1 MARRQS
7 PDESS
12 LPLYDDDS
20 ESGSERQATPK
31 PRKSNAKRRMS
42 EYHPPD
48 GDSSLNDSRAALKES
63 SMQDDA
69 AERRR
74 RRKSTKINVLPADD
88 EEDEGRQQAES
99 SRAPRQQRPLR
110 SVPAPTTLNVPL
122 DVMNS
127 NFEQWMKMATDNK
140 INAGN
145 SWNLSLIDYFHN
157 QQLLRNKDD
166 NSINFQRASCTLD
179 GCVKIWTSRVDSV
192 GTETSKLATHLAA
205 GGNED
210 ADEGGE
216 SDNPDADPSQPKK
229 KKTKRAESTLGNP
242 SKLRV
247 EKLDLEFSVD
257 PLFKKTCA
265 DFDEGGAQGLL
276 MNHLSLGVGK
286 DSALRIIFD
295 ASDSVCRVVEE
306 DEIEGDEPEDL
317 IDLTEIKSKFLPD
330 LSLLE
335 DKAISHSL
343 NDFSFSKSQDAMLNQ
358 PLSVYMDDDDD
369 DTGAGFN
376 DTGMD
381 IDGAEP
387 QAEEDFFAHDD
398 GEVFDDG
405 PINGADYGDDQGN
418 ADYGGGDDYGGGGT
432 PGVGGGAGHEPF
444 DPTRTDG
451 ELFMAMTHDNEKN
464 MFEEFDKRGNANWMG
479 PGGPLKR
486 PSRLAR
492 LHMRDNESTENK
504 PKKPREKKEP
514 FKVPFGDRPESMKE
528 INAKLFATS
537 KTSINLTG
545 FGPNARGKKKRDEHL
560 LPDDMHFSS
569 RQLITLFLKS
579 RFAIKIRGRK
589 PVINERGDGEVAD
602 DYWQQQAAGDGG
614 GDDDYDGGDP
624 PPFSTQF
631 MEDDIDESEQDLAAS
646 TLGTARR
653 LRPQSINYARRA
665 KRVDVRKLKD
675 NIWQGLEM
683 TIKEPESMDVDDDDA
698 SPQFSDGRAFGE
710 VIQGLQTV
718 YKEDKLED
726 ISTSFCFICLLHL
739 ANEQGLKLEAPA
751 GLGVVDEDED
761 EDGHEEAKPQE
772 KVGNL
777 WDVKVYRD
785 PTATKAS

>member
-1 MARRQS
+1 MARTTAARRPP
-7 PDESS
+7 PDDEPSQ
-12 LPLYDDDS
+12 PLYDDDS
-20 ESGSERQATPK
+20 DSGSEHQATPK
-31 PRKSNAKRRMS
+31 ARKSRGKRRMS
-42 EYHPPD
+42 EYNPSE

-74 RRKSTKINVLPADD
+74 RRKSTKITVLPEDLAD
-88 EEDEGRQQAES
+88 GQQQAES
-99 SRAPRQQRPLR
+99 SRQSKTSRPLT
-110 SVPAPTTLNVPL
+110 SIPAPAAKINVPL
-122 DVMNS
+122 DVMS
-127 NFEQWMKMATDNK
+127 ENFEEWMKLATDNK

-145 SWNLSLIDYFHN
+145 SWNFQLIDYFHDG
-157 QQLLRNKDD
+157 QLLRNKDD

-192 GTETSKLATHLAA
+192 GNETSKLATHLAA
-205 GGNED
+205 GGDED
-210 ADEGGE
+210 VEEGAE
-216 SDNPDADPSQPKK
+216 SDNPDADPSQPR
-229 KKTKRAESTLGNP
+229 KRKSRKAENTIGNAA
-242 SKLRV
+242 KLRAD
-247 EKLDLEFSVD
+247 KLELEFSVD

-306 DEIEGDEPEDL
+306 EEHEGDEPEDL
-317 IDLTEIKSKFLPD
+317 IDLTEIKTKFLPN
-330 LSLLE
+330 LSILE
-335 DKAISHSL
+335 NKAISHAL
-343 NDFSFSKSQDAMLNQ
+343 TDFSFTKSDHAILNQ
-358 PLSVYMDDDDD
+358 PLSTYMDDDDD
-369 DTGAGFN
+369 DDAGDFN

-381 IDGAEP
+381 VDNNGEP
-387 QAEEDFFAHDD
+387 QVEEDFFANDD
-398 GEVFDDG
+398 GAGDNFEDG
-405 PINGADYGDDQGN
+405 PI
-418 ADYGGGDDYGGGGT
+418 GGGDYDNEQSNYGGEGDYSRGT
-432 PGVGGGAGHEPF
+432 PGMGMGPGGEEPF

-451 ELFMAMTHDNEKN
+451 ELFMAMTTDGEKN

-479 PGGPLKR
+479 PGAPVNGM
-486 PSRLAR
+486 SRLAR
-492 LHMRDNESTENK
+492 LRMRDTDPNAEAK

-514 FKVPFGDRPESMKE
+514 FKVSFGDRPESMKE
-528 INAKLFATS
+528 VNARLFATS
-537 KTSINLTG
+537 KTSINLSK
-545 FGPNARGKKKRDEHL
+545 NQRLGKNGKRDEHL

-614 GDDDYDGGDP
+614 ADDDYDGGDP

-631 MEDDIDESEQDLAAS
+631 MEDDIDEGEQDLAAS

-653 LRPQSINYARRA
+653 LRPQTINYARRA

-675 NIWQGLEM
+675 TIWQGLEVLAAPA
-683 TIKEPESMDVDDDDA
+683 KDPESMDVDDDEDA
-698 SPQFSDGRAFGE
+698 PLGEGREFGS
-710 VIQGLQTV
+710 VIQGLQSK
-718 YKEDKLED
+718 YQPEKLDD

-739 ANEQGLKLEAPA
+739 ANEQGLKLEPPPAPGA
-751 GLGVVDEDED
+751 E
-761 EDGHEEAKPQE
+761 EEAQAPK

-777 WDVKVYRD
+777 WDIKVYRD

>member
-1 MARRQS
+1 MARTTAARRPP
-7 PDESS
+7 PDDENTQ
-12 LPLYDDDS
+12 PLYDDESD
-20 ESGSERQATPK
+20 SGSEAQATPR
-31 PRKSNAKRRMS
+31 PRKSRGKRRMS
-42 EYHPPD
+42 EYNPSE

-74 RRKSTKINVLPADD
+74 RRKSTKITVLPDGV
-88 EEDEGRQQAES
+88 DEGPQQAES
-99 SRAPRQQRPLR
+99 SRQAKTARPLT
-110 SVPAPTTLNVPL
+110 SIPAPAAKINVPL
-122 DVMNS
+122 DVMS
-127 NFEQWMKMATDNK
+127 ENFEEWMKLATDNK

-145 SWNLSLIDYFHN
+145 SWNFQLIDYFHDG
-157 QQLLRNKDD
+157 QLLRNKDD
-166 NSINFQRASCTLD
+166 NSVNFQRASCTLD

-210 ADEGGE
+210 AEEGAD

-229 KKTKRAESTLGNP
+229 KKSKRAENTIGNA
-242 SKLRV
+242 SKLRAD
-247 EKLDLEFSVD
+247 KLELEFSVD

-276 MNHLSLGVGK
+276 MNHLSLGVGQEG
-286 DSALRIIFD
+286 ALRIIFD

-306 DEIEGDEPEDL
+306 DEHEGDEPEDL
-317 IDLTEIKSKFLPD
+317 IDLTEMRNKFLPD
-330 LSLLE
+330 LSVLE

-343 NDFSFSKSQDAMLNQ
+343 SDFSFTKSDHAIVNQ
-358 PLSVYMDDDDD
+358 PLSAYMDDDDD
-369 DTGAGFN
+369 DDAGGLN
-376 DTGMD
+376 DAGMD
-381 IDGAEP
+381 VDNGEP
-387 QAEEDFFAHDD
+387 QVEEDFFANDEGGD
-398 GEVFDDG
+398 QFEDG
-405 PINGADYGDDQGN
+405 PMGGPDYGDDQGN
-418 ADYGGGDDYGGGGT
+418 ADYGDGEGYSGSGT
-432 PGVGGGAGHEPF
+432 PGMGPGGEEPF

-451 ELFMAMTHDNEKN
+451 ELFMAMTTEGEKN
-464 MFEEFDKRGNANWMG
+464 MFEEFDRRGNANWMG
-479 PGGPLKR
+479 PGAPIKGM
-486 PSRLAR
+486 SRLAR
-492 LHMRDNESTENK
+492 LRLRDTEPSAEAK

-514 FKVPFGDRPESMKE
+514 FKVSFGDRPESMKE
-528 INAKLFATS
+528 INARLFATS
-537 KTSINLTG
+537 KTSINL
-545 FGPNARGKKKRDEHL
+545 PKKGKQAKRDEHL

-614 GDDDYDGGDP
+614 ADDDYDGGDP

-631 MEDDIDESEQDLAAS
+631 MEDDIDEGEQDLAAS

-653 LRPQSINYARRA
+653 SRPQTINYARRA

-675 NIWQGLEM
+675 NIWKGLE
-683 TIKEPESMDVDDDDA
+683 IPIDPPKDPESMDVDDEEA
-698 SPQFSDGRAFGE
+698 PLCDGREFGE
-710 VIQGLQTV
+710 VIQKLQGQ
-718 YKEDKLED
+718 YEPQKLDD

-739 ANEQGLKLEAPA
+739 ANEQGLKLEPPAPA
-751 GLGVVDEDED
+751 QDAGG
-761 EDGHEEAKPQE
+761 GAGAQAPKQ

-777 WDVKVYRD
+777 WDVKVFRD
-785 PTATKAS
+785 PTATQAS